1 MNILHSVTLP
11 PLLENG
17 SALLYFLLSVATN
30 AYDWAEHIWN
40 QEFINE
46 VDADL
51 VIILSFRMLVG
62 SACFGTKEK

>member
-1 MNILHSVTLP
+1 MNILHSVILP

-51 VIILSFRMLVG
+51 VIILFIQNAGGLG
-62 SACFGTKEK
+62 LF